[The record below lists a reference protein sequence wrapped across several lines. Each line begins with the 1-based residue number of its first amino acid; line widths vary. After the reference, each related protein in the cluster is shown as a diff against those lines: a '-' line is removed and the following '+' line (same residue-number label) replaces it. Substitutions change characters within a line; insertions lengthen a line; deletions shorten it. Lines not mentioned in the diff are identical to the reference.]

1 MSEDRREGDKPAET
15 TKTEAPEAA
24 VDDRP
29 TPPPTRAF
37 RLPPL
42 PPTTSVPTDP
52 AAAQAFLQRAQLAEE
67 RLDQVLAAYRQ
78 LRTENEGFRERVR
91 RNTERQFAER
101 RESLLLKFIDIL
113 DNFDRALEAAENA
126 YVTEPLVDG
135 LILVRSQLLQ
145 TLQDEGLERVRCL
158 GLPYD
163 PAVAEAVETRA
174 VASPDAH
181 HVVLQEVLR
190 AYRIDGRV
198 ARAGRV
204 VVAEYRPEA
213 AAAPAEPGEQPAV
226 VDEASLEAIV
236 ARVQAS
242 DPSLSATGAGG
253 AGTAEG
259 EIREEDLFPEE
270 PPEPEKPAETDE
282 EK

>member
-1 MSEDRREGDKPAET
+1 VSEDRPDGSKPAQA
-15 TKTEAPEAA
+15 TKVEESGAA
-24 VDDRP
+24 AADRP

-37 RLPPL
+37 RLPPMEA
-42 PPTTSVPTDP
+42 PATVPTDP

-67 RLDQVLAAYRQ
+67 RLEQVLTSYRQ
-78 LRTENEGFRERVR
+78 LRTENEGFRDRTR
-91 RNTERQFAER
+91 RNIERQYAER

-113 DNFDRALEAAENA
+113 DNFDRALEAAEGA
-126 YVTEPLVDG
+126 YVTEPLVEG

-145 TLQDEGLERVRCL
+145 TLQEEGLERVRCL
-158 GLPYD
+158 GLAYD
-163 PAVAEAVETRA
+163 PAVAEAVEMRPIGD
-174 VASPDAH
+174 PDKH
-181 HVVLQEVLR
+181 HLVLQELLR

-204 VVAEYRPEA
+204 VVGEYDPA
-213 AAAPAEPGEQPAV
+213 AAAATAARGEQPAV
-226 VDEASLEAIV
+226 VEESSLEAIV

-242 DPSLSATGAGG
+242 EPAPPPAHT
-253 AGTAEG
+253 TADGEE

-270 PPEPEKPAETDE
+270 ARAPDE